1 MVYCAQK
8 TWIGVPSQNIEVAF
22 PGQIELKVNN
32 EVYSGNLRGI
42 KKKPGT
48 TRPADV
54 TDFVTKQPNY
64 VNSVSVTAASQDKN
78 SFGSGNK
85 FVFVVYLVKNHSV
98 NELVERVKRG
108 KRIGLQTVLND
119 SELLSVQAMITS
131 TNLCSAS
138 QS

>member
-8 TWIGVPSQNIEVAF
+8 TWASTPMQNIEVAF
-22 PGQIELKVNN
+22 PGQVELKVNS

-54 TDFVTKQPNY
+54 TDFVQKKANY
-64 VNSVSVTAASQDKN
+64 VNSVSITAASHDKT
-78 SFGSGNK
+78 SFSGNK
-85 FVFVVYLVKNHSV
+85 FVYAVYLVKNISV
-98 NELVERVKRG
+98 NELLERVKRG
-108 KRIGLQTVLND
+108 KRIGIQTVLND
-119 SELLSVQAMITS
+119 SKLVSVDTVLRSADTR
-131 TNLCSAS
+131 SAS

>member
-8 TWIGVPSQNIEVAF
+8 TWIGPSLQTIEVAF
-22 PGQIELKVNN
+22 PGQIELKVNT

-54 TDFVTKQPNY
+54 TDFVQKKPNY
-64 VNSVSVTAASQDKN
+64 VNSVSITAASQDKA
-78 SFGSGNK
+78 SFTGNK

-108 KRIGLQTVLND
+108 KRIGKQTVLND
-119 SELLSVQAMITS
+119 SELILQEKIITS
-131 TNLCSAS
+131 TNTCSAS
-138 QS
+138 QG